1 MSKLNIVLCVALFC
15 GLGVN
20 ATSPTAPPPPHSPPP
35 GGFHETSE
43 ELLNDLFPLFEK
55 ALVDYGAAHTDFDL
69 RLKRF
74 VSGKNQVVAGT
85 IYDLIVELENGEKQV
100 VEWSA
105 NVVQGIDRK
114 LVEIKLTIPGKEYV
128 IRPSEATR
136 RRRSPQELPRRGGF
150 SKASDQALTDLY
162 PALEKALADWG
173 TAHSDFGLKL
183 KSIESGE
190 SQVVAGTIYNLV
202 IKVENADS
210 VVSEWSANVVQ
221 NLQGK
226 ITEVKLTIPGKE
238 HLLTFE

>member
-15 GLGVN
+15 GLGVT
-20 ATSPTAPPPPHSPPP
+20 ATSPTAHPPPPSPIP

-55 ALVDYGAAHTDFDL
+55 ALVDYGTAHTDFDL
-69 RLKRF
+69 RLKRI
-74 VSGKNQVVAGT
+74 VSGKNQAVAGT
-85 IYDLIVELENGEKQV
+85 IYDLTVELENGEKQV

-114 LVEIKLTIPGKEYV
+114 LVEIKLNIPGKEYV

-136 RRRSPQELPRRGGF
+136 RKRSPQVIAFGGF
-150 SKASDQALTDLY
+150 SKASDQTLTDLY

-210 VVSEWSANVVQ
+210 VVTEWSARVVE
-221 NLQGK
+221 NLKGK